1 MQAVMQRGYY
11 HTAITMPRQIVPTP
25 HRTFFRSKKEEE
37 KKEPAK
43 EPTKDHPK
51 EHTKEHAK
59 EHVKDKDHKEEPAK
73 KQDAKASEKKPEVKE
88 DKKQS
93 KNLVADKAGS
103 EKEDKEE
110 GSLSKDDIARIKALF
125 NEQEEDIK
133 TLSKNEEL
141 LKDNLKNLEKQLDEK
156 AHEISRHE
164 KEMVLVRVEYTKQVH
179 ENEETVRRYRKI
191 IEEEKVFAITKFAKD
206 LLEVRDNLRFS
217 LENTDM
223 EAVDTQTDL

>member
-1 MQAVMQRGYY
+1 V
-11 HTAITMPRQIVPTP
+11 
-25 HRTFFRSKKEEE
+25 
-37 KKEPAK
+37 
-43 EPTKDHPK
+43 
-51 EHTKEHAK
+51 
-59 EHVKDKDHKEEPAK
+59 
-73 KQDAKASEKKPEVKE
+73 
-88 DKKQS
+88 
-93 KNLVADKAGS
+93 VADKAFS
-103 EKEDKEE
+103 EKEEKEE

-133 TLSKNEEL
+133 NLAKNETL
-141 LKDNLKNLEKQLDEK
+141 LKDNLKNLEKQLEDK
-156 AHEISRHE
+156 AHEIARHE

-223 EAVDTQTDL
+223 EAVDSQTDL

>member
-1 MQAVMQRGYY
+1 V
-11 HTAITMPRQIVPTP
+11 
-25 HRTFFRSKKEEE
+25 
-37 KKEPAK
+37 
-43 EPTKDHPK
+43 
-51 EHTKEHAK
+51 
-59 EHVKDKDHKEEPAK
+59 
-73 KQDAKASEKKPEVKE
+73 
-88 DKKQS
+88 
-93 KNLVADKAGS
+93 VADKEFS
-103 EKEDKEE
+103 EKEEKEE

-133 TLSKNEEL
+133 NLAKNEAL
-141 LKDNLKNLEKQLDEK
+141 LKDNLKNLEKQLEDK
-156 AHEISRHE
+156 AHEIARHE

-223 EAVDTQTDL
+223 EAVDSQTDL

>member
-1 MQAVMQRGYY
+1 V
-11 HTAITMPRQIVPTP
+11 
-25 HRTFFRSKKEEE
+25 
-37 KKEPAK
+37 
-43 EPTKDHPK
+43 
-51 EHTKEHAK
+51 
-59 EHVKDKDHKEEPAK
+59 
-73 KQDAKASEKKPEVKE
+73 
-88 DKKQS
+88 
-93 KNLVADKAGS
+93 VADKAFS
-103 EKEDKEE
+103 EKEEKEE

-133 TLSKNEEL
+133 NLAKNEAL
-141 LKDNLKNLEKQLDEK
+141 LKDNLKNLEKQLEDK
-156 AHEISRHE
+156 AHEIARHE

-223 EAVDTQTDL
+223 EAVDSQTDL

>member
-1 MQAVMQRGYY
+1 M
-11 HTAITMPRQIVPTP
+11 
-25 HRTFFRSKKEEE
+25 
-37 KKEPAK
+37 
-43 EPTKDHPK
+43 
-51 EHTKEHAK
+51 
-59 EHVKDKDHKEEPAK
+59 
-73 KQDAKASEKKPEVKE
+73 
-88 DKKQS
+88 
-93 KNLVADKAGS
+93 VADKAFS
-103 EKEDKEE
+103 DKEEKEE

-133 TLSKNEEL
+133 NLAKNEAL
-141 LKDNLKNLEKQLDEK
+141 LKDNLKNLEKQLEDK
-156 AHEISRHE
+156 AHEIARHE

-223 EAVDTQTDL
+223 EAVDSQTDL

>member
-1 MQAVMQRGYY
+1 V
-11 HTAITMPRQIVPTP
+11 
-25 HRTFFRSKKEEE
+25 
-37 KKEPAK
+37 
-43 EPTKDHPK
+43 
-51 EHTKEHAK
+51 
-59 EHVKDKDHKEEPAK
+59 
-73 KQDAKASEKKPEVKE
+73 
-88 DKKQS
+88 
-93 KNLVADKAGS
+93 VADKAFS
-103 EKEDKEE
+103 DKEEKEE

-133 TLSKNEEL
+133 NLAKNETL
-141 LKDNLKNLEKQLDEK
+141 LKDNLKNLEKQLEDK
-156 AHEISRHE
+156 AHEIARHE

-223 EAVDTQTDL
+223 EAVDSQTDL

>member
-1 MQAVMQRGYY
+1 M
-11 HTAITMPRQIVPTP
+11 
-25 HRTFFRSKKEEE
+25 
-37 KKEPAK
+37 
-43 EPTKDHPK
+43 
-51 EHTKEHAK
+51 
-59 EHVKDKDHKEEPAK
+59 
-73 KQDAKASEKKPEVKE
+73 
-88 DKKQS
+88 
-93 KNLVADKAGS
+93 VADKAFS
-103 EKEDKEE
+103 EKEEKEE

-133 TLSKNEEL
+133 NLAKNEAL
-141 LKDNLKNLEKQLDEK
+141 LKDNLKNLEKQLEDK
-156 AHEISRHE
+156 AHEIARHE

-223 EAVDTQTDL
+223 EAVDSQTDL

>member
-1 MQAVMQRGYY
+1 M
-11 HTAITMPRQIVPTP
+11 
-25 HRTFFRSKKEEE
+25 
-37 KKEPAK
+37 
-43 EPTKDHPK
+43 
-51 EHTKEHAK
+51 
-59 EHVKDKDHKEEPAK
+59 
-73 KQDAKASEKKPEVKE
+73 
-88 DKKQS
+88 
-93 KNLVADKAGS
+93 VADKAFS
-103 EKEDKEE
+103 EKEEKEE

-133 TLSKNEEL
+133 NLAKNETL
-141 LKDNLKNLEKQLDEK
+141 LKDNLKNLEKQLEDK
-156 AHEISRHE
+156 AHEIARHE

-223 EAVDTQTDL
+223 EAVDSQTDL